1 MSTAITT
8 REMMTAFDS
17 EPLAPIICPPAVY
30 SRRPCLT
37 PRADGTTVDS
47 LEDIDFLEEPVLSLQ
62 VVRYTPQQLEE
73 QEESPSHTPVALFNP
88 LPQDVNSFREYCYQ
102 CHGNIF
108 ECHCDDGEEEE
119 EEEEEYEEE
128 EYEEEEEVHLCPD
141 CRGNIELC
149 DCFFQ
154 EEEKEGE
161 LHCDV
166 CQWQLY
172 YKPYKTFCP
181 FKYDKCFCD
190 VLIASGRCSKCP
202 YPYECNCDRCA
213 HCAKAECTCI
223 DASSS

>member
-8 REMMTAFDS
+8 HELMTAFDS

-47 LEDIDFLEEPVLSLQ
+47 LEDIDFDPVLSLQ

-88 LPQDVNSFREYCYQ
+88 LPQGVNSFREYCYQ

-108 ECHCDDGEEEE
+108 ECHCDNGEDDEDD
-119 EEEEEYEEE
+119 
-128 EYEEEEEVHLCPD
+128 EEEVHLCPD

-172 YKPYKTFCP
+172 YKPHSSFSP

-213 HCAKAECTCI
+213 HCAKAECACI
-223 DASSS
+223 DVSSS